1 MHESINPFITK
12 FPYHIET
19 SPMICRANQRIGFYM
34 IGASVMKELKQNF
47 IKLSTILLVHS
58 FNFVFPEC
66 PNQPFLMK
74 SSSTTDFYK
83 LNTV

>member
-19 SPMICRANQRIGFYM
+19 SPMIRRANQWIGFYM
-34 IGASVMKELKQNF
+34 IGASVMRELKQNF

-58 FNFVFPEC
+58 FNFVFLEC

>member
-1 MHESINPFITK
+1 MHDSINPFKTK

-58 FNFVFPEC
+58 FNFVFLEC